1 MININLQFGDDMN
14 IFEIEEKLAE
24 NGFNAKDIEAL
35 RMQAEKSGT
44 TYPALLKELSIRFIA
59 SMVLVAILAIVWIY
73 TLMYK
78 DSLAVTSYSIT
89 MLIIAPIFYIFT
101 PIKLGYKS
109 FRYTRKK

>member
-24 NGFNAKDIEAL
+24 NGFNAKDIAAL

-59 SMVLVAILAIVWIY
+59 SMVLVASLAIVWIY

-101 PIKLGYKS
+101 PMKLGYKS